1 MITLAGRLVSAGF
14 YIRKPVE
21 ASYIG
26 EENRLSKLQVW
37 WAAKF
42 PDSLGGA
49 ECAGDLAMAFLPS
62 QLHRCDALIIFH
74 GGIGAVLE
82 Q

>member
-37 WAAKF
+37 VELQVGSKI
-42 PDSLGGA
+42 P
-49 ECAGDLAMAFLPS
+49 
-62 QLHRCDALIIFH
+62 
-74 GGIGAVLE
+74 
-82 Q
+82 